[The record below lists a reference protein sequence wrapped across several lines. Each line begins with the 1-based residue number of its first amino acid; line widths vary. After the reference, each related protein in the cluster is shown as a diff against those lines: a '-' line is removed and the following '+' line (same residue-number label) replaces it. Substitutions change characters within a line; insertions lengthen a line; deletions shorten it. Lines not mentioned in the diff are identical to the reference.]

1 MHPNHALERLSDIE
15 LIDLYQKRYDS
26 SAMAILYKRYIG
38 LVYGLCYKYL
48 QNHHDAEDATT
59 DIFCIIM
66 DKLKDNTVTYFKS
79 WLYIISKNH
88 VLAILRKNK
97 HQQTQLVE
105 EWSQSFMENTEVE
118 HLNIDSNT
126 KDEWE
131 DKLKIGLESLKEAQQ
146 VCIELFYIQKKSY
159 VEVAQLT
166 GFDMNQVKSHIQNG
180 KRNLKIYLESKGY

>member
-97 HQQTQLVE
+97 HQQIQLVE
-105 EWSQSFMENTEVE
+105 EWSPSFMENTEVE